1 MNLEELKT
9 KFGFREPNRSLD
21 NEDNDVI
28 WRYGKIPDYTL
39 ANNAF
44 LLGKTQDHKAGN
56 KNV

>member
-1 MNLEELKT
+1 MDLEELKT
-9 KFGFREPNRSLD
+9 KFGFREPNRSLV

-39 ANNAF
+39 ANIAF